1 MEERAGRQRALIQS
15 REATFGLMGS
25 LRTHPPR
32 RARENKRQSCE
43 GVEGEHT
50 LPLPT
55 GDAHA
60 STLRAGWSNQVVC
73 LDV

>member
-1 MEERAGRQRALIQS
+1 MEKRAGRQRALIQS

-25 LRTHPPR
+25 LRTHPRR
-32 RARENKRQSCE
+32 RARKRKRQSCE
-43 GVEGEHT
+43 GEQHT
-50 LPLPT
+50 VPLPT

>member
-32 RARENKRQSCE
+32 RARGRKRQSCE
-43 GVEGEHT
+43 GEHT
-50 LPLPT
+50 LALPT

-73 LDV
+73 LDI